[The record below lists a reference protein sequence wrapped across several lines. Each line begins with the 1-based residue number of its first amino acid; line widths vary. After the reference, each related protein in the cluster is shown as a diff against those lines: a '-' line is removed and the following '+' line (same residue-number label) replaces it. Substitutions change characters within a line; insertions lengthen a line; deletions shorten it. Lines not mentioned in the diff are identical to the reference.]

1 MTWRWSRCG
10 RRQADPVEMNSAR
23 QAARVAHVRGRRKRG
38 GTGRALDPTAAWGRR
53 VYANPV
59 DIGLERGPDVQDRHI
74 VIIGQGYVG
83 LPLAVAA
90 SRSGRTV
97 VGVDLD
103 KARVDGLNAGISP
116 VGDVSDVEL
125 RAEVDAGRYS
135 ASTEFV
141 RVADADVV
149 VLCVPT
155 PYHHDAPDM
164 SYIEGAARHVGRH
177 LTPGTLVILES
188 TTYPGTTE
196 ELLLPILKE
205 ASGLTGG
212 QDLQVAF
219 SPERIDP
226 GNPTYGLQNTPK
238 IVGGLTKEATERAA
252 EFYGGFV
259 EKVVRVSAPKAAE
272 MAKLLE
278 NTFRHINIAL
288 VNELAILCQDLDVDV
303 WEVIDAAASKPFGF
317 MPFYPGPGVGG
328 HCIPVDPMYLSWRVK
343 QFGGAAKFIDLA
355 RDVNAGMPLY
365 VVQRVQDLLNDRER
379 SLKGAKVLIV
389 GVAYKPNI
397 SDMRESPALPLIE
410 ILQRKG
416 AHIAYIDPYVP
427 SLRLED
433 GSTLTASEPDSAVSD
448 ADVVV
453 VVTAHASVDHDAL
466 AARAQLVF
474 DTRNVVDAMAPSV
487 QRL

>member
-1 MTWRWSRCG
+1 VT
-10 RRQADPVEMNSAR
+10 AR
-23 QAARVAHVRGRRKRG
+23 HV
-38 GTGRALDPTAAWGRR
+38 
-53 VYANPV
+53 VV
-59 DIGLERGPDVQDRHI
+59 V
-74 VIIGQGYVG
+74 GQGYVG

-97 VGVDLD
+97 VGIDSD
-103 KARVDGLNAGISP
+103 KARVDLLNAGASP
-116 VGDVSDVEL
+116 VGDITDEQLSVEL
-125 RAEVDAGRYS
+125 SPGRYRATTDFS
-135 ASTEFV
+135 AA
-141 RVADADVV
+141 RNADVV

-155 PYHHDAPDM
+155 PYHKDAPDL
-164 SYIEGAARHVGRH
+164 SYIESAARQVGEQ

-196 ELLLPILKE
+196 EVLLPILE
-205 ASGLTGG
+205 QASGLKGG
-212 QDLQVAF
+212 ADLLVAF

-226 GNPTYGLQNTPK
+226 GNAEFGLHNTPK
-238 IVGGLTKEATERAA
+238 IVGGLTPEATQRAA
-252 EFYGGFV
+252 AFYGEFV
-259 EKVVRVSAPKAAE
+259 EKVISVSGPKSAE

-343 QFGGAAKFIDLA
+343 QFGAAAKFIDLA

-379 SLKGAKVLIV
+379 SLKGSSVLLL

-397 SDMRESPALPLIE
+397 SDMRESPALPLID

-416 AHIAYIDPYVP
+416 ALVEYADPHVP
-427 SLRLED
+427 VLRLGN
-433 GSTLTASEPDSAVSD
+433 GSTLEAVD
-448 ADVVV
+448 AVDAAARADCVI
-453 VVTAHASVDHDAL
+453 VVTAHAVLDLESVVDR
-466 AARAQLVF
+466 ARLVF
-474 DTRNVVDAMAPSV
+474 DTRNSIASRAPHV
-487 QRL
+487 HRL

>member
-1 MTWRWSRCG
+1 MPGVISVNR
-10 RRQADPVEMNSAR
+10 P
-23 QAARVAHVRGRRKRG
+23 
-38 GTGRALDPTAAWGRR
+38 ALAIER
-53 VYANPV
+53 NPV
-59 DIGLERGPDVQDRHI
+59 PNDRRI

-103 KARVDGLNAGISP
+103 KARVDGLNAGVSP
-116 VGDVSDVEL
+116 VGDVLNAEL
-125 RAEVDAGRYS
+125 QAQLDAGRYS
-135 ASTEFV
+135 AAVDFG
-141 RVADADVV
+141 AAKDADVV

-155 PYHHDAPDM
+155 PYHNDAPDL
-164 SYIEGAARHVGRH
+164 SYIEHAARQIGEH
-177 LTPGTLVILES
+177 LTAGTLVILES

-196 ELLLPILKE
+196 EVLLPILEE

-212 QDLQVAF
+212 EDLQVAF

-226 GNPTYGLQNTPK
+226 GNPTYGLHNTPK
-238 IVGGLTKEATERAA
+238 IVGGLTPEATERAQR
-252 EFYGGFV
+252 FYEGFV
-259 EKVVRVSAPKAAE
+259 ETVIPVSGPKSAE

-288 VNELAILCQDLDVDV
+288 VNELAVLCQDLGVDV

-379 SLKGAKVLIV
+379 SLKGSKILLL

-410 ILQRKG
+410 ILRSKG
-416 AHIAYIDPYVP
+416 VQISYADPHVP
-427 SLRLED
+427 VLRLED
-433 GSTLTASEPDSAVSD
+433 GDSLQGVALDEQALAGADCVIVLTHH
-448 ADVVV
+448 ADVDYDYV
-453 VVTAHASVDHDAL
+453 ADHASV
-466 AARAQLVF
+466 VF
-474 DTRNVVDAMAPSV
+474 DTRRVLLDKRANVF
-487 QRL
+487 RL

>member
-1 MTWRWSRCG
+1 VQHR
-10 RRQADPVEMNSAR
+10 
-23 QAARVAHVRGRRKRG
+23 HV
-38 GTGRALDPTAAWGRR
+38 
-53 VYANPV
+53 
-59 DIGLERGPDVQDRHI
+59 

-90 SRSGRTV
+90 SKAGRQV

-103 KARVDGLNAGISP
+103 AARIERLNAGVSP
-116 VGDVSDVEL
+116 VGDISHDEL
-125 RAEVDAGRYS
+125 RAEREAGRYS
-135 ASTEFV
+135 ATTSFEAV
-141 RVADADVV
+141 READVV

-155 PYHHDAPDM
+155 PYHNDAPDL
-164 SYIEGAARHVGRH
+164 SYIEAAAAQVGTYLTRGA
-177 LTPGTLVILES
+177 LVILES

-196 ELLLPILKE
+196 EVLLPILE
-205 ASGLTGG
+205 RASGLVGG
-212 QDLQVAF
+212 QDFQVAF

-226 GNPTYGLQNTPK
+226 GNPHYGLHNTPK
-238 IVGGLTKEATERAA
+238 IVGGVTSEATHRAVD
-252 EFYGGFV
+252 FYSAFV
-259 EKVVRVSAPKAAE
+259 EDVVPVSGPKSAE

-288 VNELAILCQDLDVDV
+288 VNELAVLCRDLEVDV
-303 WEVIDAAASKPFGF
+303 WEIIGAAASKPFGF

-365 VVQRVQDLLNDRER
+365 VVNRVQDLLNDRER
-379 SLKGAKVLIV
+379 SLKGASVLIV

-416 AHIAYIDPYVP
+416 AVVSYTDPHVP
-427 SLRLED
+427 SLALPD
-433 GSTLTASEPDSAVSD
+433 GASLASSDVATAAD
-448 ADVVV
+448 ADCVVI
-453 VVTAHASVDHDAL
+453 VTAHQDVDHDAL
-466 AARAQLVF
+466 ASGARLVF
-474 DTRNVVDAMAPSV
+474 DTRNVVGLRAPHV
-487 QRL
+487 HRL